1 MSGYIGTFKNK
12 DGDKDKSKNNKL
24 KSFGIYNDKQLK
36 NVNPFELRLKAYKI
50 LNWMLVYIDK
60 YMKIENINL

>member
-1 MSGYIGTFKNK
+1 MSGYVGTFKNK
-12 DGDKDKSKNNKL
+12 DGEDKSKNNKL

-50 LNWMLVYIDK
+50 LN
-60 YMKIENINL
+60 

>member
-1 MSGYIGTFKNK
+1 MSGYVGTFKNK

-24 KSFGIYNDKQLK
+24 KSFGIYNYKQLK

-50 LNWMLVYIDK
+50 LN
-60 YMKIENINL
+60 